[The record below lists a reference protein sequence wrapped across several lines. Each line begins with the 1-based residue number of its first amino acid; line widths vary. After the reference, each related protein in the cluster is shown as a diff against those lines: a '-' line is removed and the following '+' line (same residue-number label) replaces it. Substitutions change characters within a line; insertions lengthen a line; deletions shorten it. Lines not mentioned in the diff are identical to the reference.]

1 MYSQQYLDTLD
12 SNQYDEFL
20 FWSGQISKKGL
31 DPEPT
36 SDIMDNMKDI
46 EIEGDLRDEYLAHQE
61 AEASQEEISGL
72 EVSQLLIEMWEE
84 EREREKMLAEDLE
97 YTEEDAYRDFH
108 SDQYEEW
115 N

>member
-1 MYSQQYLDTLD
+1 MYSQFELDHMDEQT
-12 SNQYDEFL
+12 YREFL
-20 FWSGQISKKGL
+20 FWDGQISKEAL
-31 DPEPT
+31 DNPPNYA
-36 SDIMDNMKDI
+36 IMDNMKDI

>member
-1 MYSQQYLDTLD
+1 MQS
-12 SNQYDEFL
+12 SPPF
-20 FWSGQISKKGL
+20 S
-31 DPEPT
+31 
-36 SDIMDNMKDI
+36 IMDPMKEMNDI
-46 EIEGDLRDEYLAHQE
+46 EIQGDLRDEYLAIQE

-97 YTEEDAYRDFH
+97 YTEEDAYREFFA
-108 SDQYEEW
+108 DQYEEY